1 MTPQLCPCA
10 VTAWGPSLCCS
21 GSVVTLVGHVL
32 LGSAPQVSD
41 HRQANPNSVSQVH
54 WQGRASQAT
63 ESSSR
68 QQQGNDASF
77 PEGIHVAG
85 CHSLPQRPTTELKA
99 VTRECPSLPSK
110 ETLAGRL
117 QGVPCPCG
125 SPAWLAISE
134 PGGTKKPPF
143 RGAFHS
149 PGRHQ
154 LRPWG
159 PKALNFLSS
168 MT

>member
-1 MTPQLCPCA
+1 MCSWDLLLRSQIIGRQILIAFPRRTGREGPAKPLNPA
-10 VTAWGPSLCCS
+10 LGSGKTMMPPSLRTSTWPGVTALPSA
-21 GSVVTLVGHVL
+21 L
-32 LGSAPQVSD
+32 L
-41 HRQANPNSVSQVH
+41 QAEL
-54 WQGRASQAT
+54 RAQ
-63 ESSSR
+63 
-68 QQQGNDASF
+68 
-77 PEGIHVAG
+77 
-85 CHSLPQRPTTELKA
+85 LKA
-99 VTRECPSLPSK
+99 ITRECPSLPGK

-125 SPAWLAISE
+125 SPDWLAIGE